1 MCVRLPISSL
11 CEGEEHTDE
20 EARSAVLAGVNGQK
34 ENLRQSVANSLN
46 VP

>member
-11 CEGEEHTDE
+11 ARVKERNDE
-20 EARSAVLAGVNGQK
+20 EARSAVLAGVNGHK